1 MRYLLLLYDEDPD
14 RALGMTPEQIADAR
28 AAVMPQWLEL
38 FAYLDEHA
46 RSVDGVEL
54 EHPRAAKTLRR
65 RDGDWLVTDGPF
77 AETKEQLGGVF
88 FVECDDLDQAIEMA
102 ARVPLAQRGAVE
114 IRPVAG

>member
-14 RALGMTPEQIADAR
+14 RSLGMTPEEVAEAR

-38 FAYLDEHA
+38 FGYLEQHA
-46 RSVDGVEL
+46 RSTDGVEL
-54 EHPRAAKTLRR
+54 EHPQSAKTLRPG
-65 RDGDWLVTDGPF
+65 DGEWLVTDGPF
-77 AETKEQLGGVF
+77 AETKEQLAGVLF
-88 FVECDDLDQAIEMA
+88 IECDDLDQAIEVA